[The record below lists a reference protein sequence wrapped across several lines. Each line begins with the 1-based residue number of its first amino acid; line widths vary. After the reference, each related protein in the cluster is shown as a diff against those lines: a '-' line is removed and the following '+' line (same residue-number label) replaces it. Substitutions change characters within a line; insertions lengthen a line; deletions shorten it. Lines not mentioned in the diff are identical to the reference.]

1 VSKDIEHM
9 VERQARA
16 WESNDPDLALGDWMP
31 DGVLIAPGARVS
43 RDALPTAIA
52 DFHEQFGDL
61 EVTIKNVFAS
71 NDGRQAAIEWDWAVT
86 RKKDGE
92 RSVTHDAIIVSLI
105 DGKIS
110 SWREYFDRLGAVE
123 TT

>member
-1 VSKDIEHM
+1 MKGEIERM

-16 WESNDPDLALGDWMP
+16 WERNDPDLAVRDWLA
-31 DGVLIAPGARVS
+31 DGVLVAPGARVN
-43 RDALPTAIA
+43 RDDLPQAIA
-52 DFHEQFGDL
+52 DFHRDFCDL
-61 EVTIKNVFAS
+61 EVTIKNVFS
-71 NDGRQAAIEWDWAVT
+71 SSDGRHAAIEWDWAVT
-86 RKKDGE
+86 RRRDGE

-123 TT
+123 SS